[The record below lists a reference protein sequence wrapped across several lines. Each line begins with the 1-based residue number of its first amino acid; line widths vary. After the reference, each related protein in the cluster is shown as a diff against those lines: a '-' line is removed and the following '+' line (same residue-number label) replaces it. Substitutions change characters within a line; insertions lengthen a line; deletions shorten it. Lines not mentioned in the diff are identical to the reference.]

1 MTNPMPATGQ
11 AGMTSQDPPEEHQ
24 TAKILTMAARFVGY
38 FVYVYII
45 FVEIILLLGF
55 FLLLFGANTSAGFVE
70 WAYRNLDRA
79 MKPFRGIFTPIE
91 LGTTNGNEVVSV
103 FDTSVLFAMIIYG
116 IIGIAV
122 HAFIG
127 WLTARLRRMEREES
141 AERFQYESRL
151 QHENQ
156 LLRDQVMRAAQAPS
170 DPTPVNMPPP
180 PSGPDPV

>member
-1 MTNPMPATGQ
+1 MTYPTPTPGATST
-11 AGMTSQDPPEEHQ
+11 TSEEPPEEHQ
-24 TAKILTMAARFVGY
+24 AAKIVTMAARFVGY
-38 FVYVYII
+38 FVYAYII
-45 FVEIILLLGF
+45 FVEIILMLGF
-55 FLLLFGANTSAGFVE
+55 FLLLFGANSSAGFVE

-116 IIGIAV
+116 LIGIAA

-127 WLTARLRRMEREES
+127 WLTARLRRIEREES
-141 AERFQYESRL
+141 AERYEYETRL

-156 LLRDQVMRAAQAPS
+156 LLRDQLTRAISTPS
-170 DPTPVNMPPP
+170 DPTPVNAPPP
-180 PSGPDPV
+180 PRQPGT